1 MFFAVVFGYLLATV
15 MAFAG
20 VFNVL
25 QFVSEVNREDG
36 YTVFLSGLAGTC
48 TYLVVA
54 VGIVLLIQIASFA
67 ERLASGTGR
76 SDFVNIPSF
85 ATEHAMAKEVPLVK
99 PVTGEKKKAK
109 KEEKEEELRDESY
122 SEHSDKKPMC
132 VVPPDAPRVP
142 ELPIGENPVSK
153 SLEEKQESEE
163 LHYFK
168 MPTPPP
174 LPHEGRSRS

>member
-1 MFFAVVFGYLLATV
+1 

-20 VFNVL
+20 VFNVV
-25 QFVSEVNREDG
+25 QFVGGVNREDG
-36 YTVFLSGLAGTC
+36 YAVFISGLAGSC

-67 ERLASGTGR
+67 ERLASGAGR
-76 SDFVNIPSF
+76 SDFVNISSF
-85 ATEHAMAKEVPLVK
+85 ATEHATAKDVPLPK
-99 PVTGEKKKAK
+99 PVAGEKKKAK
-109 KEEKEEELRDESY
+109 KEEKEELRNESY

-142 ELPIGENPVSK
+142 ELPIGDNPVSK
-153 SLEEKQESEE
+153 SLEEKHESEG

-168 MPTPPP
+168 MPSPPP